1 MQNHTLI
8 GAIQPSQPVDK
19 ECPGNLP
26 NAILCPRRRY
36 LTAPAD
42 IPLIKD
48 FCTIR

>member
-1 MQNHTLI
+1 MQNHALI
-8 GAIQPSQPVDK
+8 GAIQQSPSVGT
-19 ECPGNLP
+19 ECPGRFP
-26 NAILCPRRRY
+26 NTSLLPRRRY

>member
-1 MQNHTLI
+1 MQNQALI
-8 GAIQPSQPVDK
+8 GAIQQSQPVGK

-26 NAILCPRRRY
+26 SAILCPRRRY